1 MRRLKRIFIKSLNGC
16 VYVESY
22 NGKHNE
28 EKDRAKIY
36 DSNHNYIDY
45 ISLDGLTKKRY
56 LKLIKNIKESE
67 NIVAFILNTIGA
79 TSYDFSKNLSDLLY
93 IIVKSDQD
101 TETLAELETDLET
114 LSETELLNTYMINRV
129 GDYYFYIGEY

>member
-16 VYVESY
+16 VYIEPY
-22 NGKHNE
+22 NSKHNE
-28 EKDRAKIY
+28 EQDRAKIY

-56 LKLIKNIKESE
+56 LQLIKYIKGSE
-67 NIVAFILNTIGA
+67 NAVAFIVNTTGA
-79 TSYDFSKNLSDLLY
+79 TSYDLSKNLSDLLY
-93 IIVKSDQD
+93 SIIESDQD
-101 TETLAELETDLET
+101 TESLAELETDLET
-114 LSETELLNTYMINRV
+114 LSEIELLNKYMINRV

>member
-1 MRRLKRIFIKSLNGC
+1 MGRLKRIFIKSLNGC

-56 LKLIKNIKESE
+56 LQLIKYIKESE
-67 NIVAFILNTIGA
+67 NIVAFILNTTGA
-79 TSYDFSKNLSDLLY
+79 TSYDLSKNLSDLLY
-93 IIVKSDQD
+93 STVESDQD
-101 TETLAELETDLET
+101 TETLAELETDLEA
-114 LSETELLNTYMINRV
+114 LSETELLNKYMINRV